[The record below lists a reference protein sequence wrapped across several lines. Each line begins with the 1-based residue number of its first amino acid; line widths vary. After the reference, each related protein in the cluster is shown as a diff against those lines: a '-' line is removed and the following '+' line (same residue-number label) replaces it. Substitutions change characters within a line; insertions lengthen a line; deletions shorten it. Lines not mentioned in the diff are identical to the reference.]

1 MSWQLFAILSI
12 VFSAVYNILAK
23 LGATKMNVIA
33 SNMAI
38 SAASLFVAAL
48 IFLVSAPIGS
58 LTASGPTP
66 LIYSILSGL
75 SVGAYA
81 VFYMF
86 SLSKSAPISVALP
99 LVFGGSIVLTAI
111 LGVVFLGESVSY
123 LKAAGLTFIIIG
135 LALLSR

>member
-1 MSWQLFAILSI
+1 MSWQIFAVLSL

-23 LGATKMNVIA
+23 LGATKMNVFA
-33 SNMAI
+33 SNATIAATSLIIAI
-38 SAASLFVAAL
+38 SVFLFG
-48 IFLVSAPIGS
+48 APISS

-66 LIYSILSGL
+66 LVYSILSGL

-81 VFYMF
+81 VFYML

-111 LGVVFLGESVSY
+111 LSVIFLGESVSY
-123 LKAAGLTFIIIG
+123 LKVAGLTFIIIG